1 MSNPLHKLRM
11 SIASASNA
19 NRKVYEAAVLV
30 GDSDRDRINRLEAAL
45 KPFAD
50 WYTIQRGRQ
59 GAILDIDNSQ
69 LCFCNRKGE
78 DGIKAEHLRA
88 AADLLAKPDG

>member
-1 MSNPLHKLRM
+1 MLHPLEQLQLAITNA
-11 SIASASNA
+11 SIAE
-19 NRKVYEAAVLV
+19 RKMLEAAVVV
-30 GDSDRDRINRLEAAL
+30 GDYKNDRITKLEAAL

-50 WYTIQRGRQ
+50 WYKIQRERQ
-59 GAILDIDNSQ
+59 GAILDIDNPQ

>member
-1 MSNPLHKLRM
+1 MDPLQELRVAITNA
-11 SIASASNA
+11 SITE
-19 NRKVYEAAVLV
+19 RKVLEAAVRV
-30 GDSDRDRINRLEAAL
+30 GDSKRDRIAKLEAAL

-59 GAILDIDNSQ
+59 GATLDIDNPQ
-69 LCFCNRKGE
+69 LCFCNRRGE

-88 AADLLAKPDG
+88 AADLLANPDG